1 MPSPF
6 VYEYLEENFLGL
18 LRAVLYR
25 TFGEGVQ
32 LTYRIVTDKEHK
44 LTQDIASDESN
55 ADTDAVQ
62 NVLKQV
68 EKQAAAVEFDSQLD
82 PHLTVKN
89 YIEGTSNKL
98 PRSVG
103 LSIAEHPATPQ
114 FNPMFIYGPSGC
126 GKTHLINAIGL
137 HCKQLYPEKR
147 VLYISARLFKSQF
160 VDANLKHVV
169 NDFIRF
175 YQTIDMLIVDDVQE
189 WMTAAKT
196 QDSFF
201 HIFNHLFR
209 NGKRIILASDRPPV
223 ELKGMNERLLTRFS
237 CGLIAEMEKPN
248 VELCVDIL
256 HNKIRRDGLHI
267 PEEVVQFIASTAN
280 GSVRD
285 LEGVVSSLLAYSVVY
300 NCKIDMR
307 LAERVIKRAVKIDD
321 KPLTIDD
328 IMEAVC
334 AHFNVTATAVNSKSR
349 KRDLVVARQV
359 SMFLA
364 QKYTKIP
371 ASRIGRLVGNRDH
384 STVIHSCSQV
394 EQRLKVDQDF
404 KDDVMRIEASFQLK
418 G

>member
-1 MPSPF
+1 
-6 VYEYLEENFLGL
+6 
-18 LRAVLYR
+18 
-25 TFGEGVQ
+25 
-32 LTYRIVTDKEHK
+32 
-44 LTQDIASDESN
+44 
-55 ADTDAVQ
+55 
-62 NVLKQV
+62 
-68 EKQAAAVEFDSQLD
+68 
-82 PHLTVKN
+82 
-89 YIEGTSNKL
+89 
-98 PRSVG
+98 
-103 LSIAEHPATPQ
+103 
-114 FNPMFIYGPSGC
+114 
-126 GKTHLINAIGL
+126 
-137 HCKQLYPEKR
+137 
-147 VLYISARLFKSQF
+147 
-160 VDANLKHVV
+160 
-169 NDFIRF
+169 
-175 YQTIDMLIVDDVQE
+175 
-189 WMTAAKT
+189 
-196 QDSFF
+196 
-201 HIFNHLFR
+201 
-209 NGKRIILASDRPPV
+209 
-223 ELKGMNERLLTRFS
+223 
-237 CGLIAEMEKPN
+237 MEKPN
-248 VELCVDIL
+248 VELCIDIL